1 MHTILRCHILIVC
14 GILLYPQG
22 RTPDYVL
29 LNGKIFTASS
39 APSFAQALA
48 IKGERIMAVGC
59 TDQISKLGSA
69 STVRLDL
76 GGRVVI
82 PGINDAHYHF
92 GPSPEMHQLALNGQE
107 PSWEDVKRQIASAV
121 ASTPKGTIIHGS
133 TGVAVF
139 ENQDA
144 NRATLDRLAPEHP
157 VLLSGWTGHYSIFN
171 SQFMKLVSIQESEA
185 DSHAGG
191 GVSGRV
197 MEYANFRMEQT
208 LAQSVSEA
216 QALQQAKKFFDQAMR
231 YGVTSV
237 QTMAARS
244 PDQMAALLRKAESPI
259 RIRLINLSL
268 GRPGGVAQPQ
278 ERSRGK
284 VAISGLKWIG
294 DGTPIEWSAALRAPY
309 TDNLKT
315 SGQENFS
322 EQDMEAMLG
331 ESLRSGD
338 QLLVH
343 LVGDRA
349 VEDFLEAM
357 TATGGP
363 AVWSRRRV
371 RIEHGDELM
380 PDLIPKAKELG
391 VIVVQNPSHFTIGEL
406 LAKRYGP
413 ERAAHSQPFR
423 SLMEAG
429 VALAIGSDG
438 PLNPYLNI
446 MLASNDP
453 SRPHESLTREQ
464 AVTAYTQTS
473 AYAEFAEKDKGRL
486 EPGKLADL
494 AVLSQDIFQV
504 APPLLPVTESVLT
517 MVGGKIVYNHLSK

>member
-1 MHTILRCHILIVC
+1 
-14 GILLYPQG
+14 
-22 RTPDYVL
+22 
-29 LNGKIFTASS
+29 
-39 APSFAQALA
+39 
-48 IKGERIMAVGC
+48 
-59 TDQISKLGSA
+59 
-69 STVRLDL
+69 
-76 GGRVVI
+76 
-82 PGINDAHYHF
+82 
-92 GPSPEMHQLALNGQE
+92 
-107 PSWEDVKRQIASAV
+107 
-121 ASTPKGTIIHGS
+121 
-133 TGVAVF
+133 
-139 ENQDA
+139 
-144 NRATLDRLAPEHP
+144 
-157 VLLSGWTGHYSIFN
+157 
-171 SQFMKLVSIQESEA
+171 
-185 DSHAGG
+185 
-191 GVSGRV
+191 
-197 MEYANFRMEQT
+197 
-208 LAQSVSEA
+208 
-216 QALQQAKKFFDQAMR
+216 
-231 YGVTSV
+231 
-237 QTMAARS
+237 
-244 PDQMAALLRKAESPI
+244 
-259 RIRLINLSL
+259 
-268 GRPGGVAQPQ
+268 
-278 ERSRGK
+278 
-284 VAISGLKWIG
+284 
-294 DGTPIEWSAALRAPY
+294 
-309 TDNLKT
+309 
-315 SGQENFS
+315 
-322 EQDMEAMLG
+322 MEAMLG

-349 VEDFLEAM
+349 VEDFLKAM

-371 RIEHGDELM
+371 RIEHGDGLM

-429 VALAIGSDG
+429 IPLAIGSDG
-438 PLNPYLNI
+438 PLNRYLNI